1 MGTDVIKET
10 AERMRRRQESL
21 ESAREQVAKLPEDQ
35 RYALEYEFQRAEL
48 EARVIV
54 EYGTNSQLSHS

>member
-1 MGTDVIKET
+1 MGTNVIMDT

-21 ESAREQVAKLPEDQ
+21 EAAREQVAKLPEDQ

-54 EYGTNSQLSHS
+54 EYGTSSQLSNS